1 MLFSTKFLLTPNRW
15 YFVPHSA
22 KISTLSGFFLP
33 FLSLFING
41 KPFALKKEQF
51 IMILKYKKKHSFYG
65 KQR

>member
-1 MLFSTKFLLTPNRW
+1 
-15 YFVPHSA
+15 VPHSA
-22 KISTLSGFFLP
+22 KISPDFGFFLP
-33 FLSLFING
+33 LLSLFING